1 MCSRILKTLR
11 DGAIELMVKATR
23 KPLNEILECV
33 RHHRRILNVG
43 CGGCVS
49 VCLVGG
55 HKEVQILC
63 TELNLNLGLEKNPAR
78 IAGYTVERQCNPLL
92 LAELD
97 DVSAD
102 YDAFLSMACGAGAQL
117 LAERYPDKPV
127 YPAVNTVAIGIDRDV
142 GLYEER
148 CRACGE
154 CVLGY
159 TGGICPVTRCAKSLF
174 NGPCGGTHDGL
185 CEISEADEI
194 PCAWHQIYH
203 RLQAQGRL
211 DRILNIQAVMSWQT
225 TPCRPIIQEPYRER
239 YYRHSEK

>member
-1 MCSRILKTLR
+1 
-11 DGAIELMVKATR
+11 MVKATR
-23 KPLNEILECV
+23 KPLNEILENV
-33 RHHRRILNVG
+33 RRHRRVLNVG

-55 HKEVQILC
+55 QKEVQILC
-63 TELNLNLGLEKNPAR
+63 TELNLHLGLEKAIAR
-78 IAGYTVERQCNPLL
+78 VEGYTVERQCNPLCL
-92 LAELD
+92 EELD
-97 DVSAD
+97 DLTAGF
-102 YDAFLSMACGAGAQL
+102 DAFLSMACGAGAQL
-117 LAERYPDKPV
+117 LAERYPDIPL

-159 TGGICPVTRCAKSLF
+159 TAGICPVTRCAKSLF

-185 CEISEADEI
+185 CEISEGNEI
-194 PCAWHQIYH
+194 PCAWHQIYL

-211 DRILNIQAVMSWQT
+211 DSLLKCQPAMTWQS
-225 TPCRPIIQEPYRER
+225 TPCRPIVQEPYRER
-239 YYRHSEK
+239 YYGKPGRKAL